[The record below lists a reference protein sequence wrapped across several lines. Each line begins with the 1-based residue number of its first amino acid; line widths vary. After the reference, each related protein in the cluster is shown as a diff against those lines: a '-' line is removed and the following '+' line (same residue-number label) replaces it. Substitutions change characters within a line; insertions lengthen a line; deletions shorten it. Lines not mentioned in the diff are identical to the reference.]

1 MRAPSLRTGIKA
13 KLPDEKK
20 IRQLI
25 ADSRLHGLVVT
36 DEVVH
41 AIHQGWLF
49 RTSDVQNVNS
59 ATQKWLVQTPDSDK
73 RVRLLVDIEATG
85 EMEFGFYEGSTHTG
99 NTELDIYNQNR
110 NNSNNSDCSAYRGAT
125 GGSDGTLLF
134 SKRTGATGRGSATP
148 IPGIDR
154 GFSTWELKPNEKYV
168 ISVTTYNDIYVSLQL
183 EFTEFIDKG

>member
-1 MRAPSLRTGIKA
+1 MRVPSLRSGMKA
-13 KLPDEKK
+13 KLPDVKK

-41 AIHQGWLF
+41 ALHQGWLF
-49 RTSDVQNVNS
+49 RVSDVQNVNS
-59 ATQKWLVQTPDSDK
+59 ATQKWLLQTPDSDK
-73 RVRLLVDIEATG
+73 RIRLLIDIEATG

-99 NTELDIYNQNR
+99 DTELDSYNQNR
-110 NNSNNSDCSAYRGAT
+110 NSSNTCDCIIYRGAT

-134 SKRTGATGRGSATP
+134 NKRTGATGRGNSTP

-154 GFSTWELKPNEKYV
+154 GFNTWELKPNEKYV
-168 ISVTTYNDIYVSLQL
+168 ISATTNADIHVSIQF
-183 EFTEFIDKG
+183 EYTSFVDKN